1 MDYPRLLRLKQV
13 VEMTTLSIPTIY
25 RLIKKGKFPRQR
37 KIAERSTRWVESE
50 VLEYINDVVD
60 S

>member
-1 MDYPRLLRLKQV
+1 MEHPRFLRLKQV
-13 VEMTTLSIPTIY
+13 VEMTSLSISTIY

-50 VLEYINDVVD
+50 VLDYIKKVID

>member
-1 MDYPRLLRLKQV
+1 MEHPRFLRLKQV
-13 VEMTTLSIPTIY
+13 VEMTSLSISTIY

-50 VLEYINDVVD
+50 VLEYIRKVVD